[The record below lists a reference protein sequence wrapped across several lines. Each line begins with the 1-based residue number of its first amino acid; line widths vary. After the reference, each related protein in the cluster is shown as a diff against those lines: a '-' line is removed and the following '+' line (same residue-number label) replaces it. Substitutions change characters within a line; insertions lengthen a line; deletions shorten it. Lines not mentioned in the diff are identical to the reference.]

1 LNQSAYFPALV
12 YKFAWLFL
20 CFSAVSGVATIL
32 AAAQLPQQVS
42 SIRRVA
48 LDWPENAKAS
58 AVVRDRLTQKLKS
71 FDKIQI
77 VPAVAQADAVL
88 RGSVTIWKAGYISTS
103 FRSKAAEE
111 PLYQGY
117 ASAELNDKNGNTLW
131 SYLATP
137 RRPGWKKITDDL
149 GDQLA
154 AALVDAIA
162 QKDTADTPAT
172 PEPGKVATR
181 SSASISL
188 TGAGGTFPA
197 PIYQKWFEAFERTR
211 PNIRVSYAAVGSEEG
226 VRRIRQGDVNFGASD
241 MPLSDEQ
248 LRNAQ
253 GRLVQFAT
261 VLGAV
266 VPIYNVKG
274 APDGLN
280 FTPEVLAGI
289 FLGKIHSW
297 NAPEIRAINKHV
309 KLPDQEIVVVHRSDG
324 SGTTYA
330 WTDYL
335 SKVSE
340 PWKSAVGSG
349 MTVSWPVGVG
359 AERNE
364 GVAET
369 VGKTPNS
376 IGYVEFIYALQH
388 ELSFGAV
395 RNATGEYV
403 KADLDSVTAA
413 AKAVAAQKGGLLPTS
428 ITNARGKHTYPIATF
443 TWVLIPSRSTDSNK
457 QQALRD
463 LLTWMLTSGQKQCQ
477 SLGYAPLPEDLAAQ
491 QLHALAAAK

>member
-1 LNQSAYFPALV
+1 LNRFANSPSLSYRFACLLV
-12 YKFAWLFL
+12 CL
-20 CFSAVSGVATIL
+20 CATFGPTTIP
-32 AAAQLPQQVS
+32 AAAQSPQQVT
-42 SIRRVA
+42 RLAV
-48 LDWPENAKAS
+48 DWPDTAGAS
-58 AVVRDRLTQKLKS
+58 VAVRDRLTQRLKS
-71 FDKIQI
+71 SGKIQL
-77 VPAVAQADAVL
+77 VLARAQADAIL
-88 RGSVTIWKAGYISTS
+88 RGSVTVWKAGSVSTS

-117 ASAELNDKNGNTLW
+117 ASAELNDKDGNTLW
-131 SYLATP
+131 SYLVTP

-149 GDQLA
+149 ADQLA
-154 AALVDAIA
+154 VALIDAIA
-162 QKDTADTPAT
+162 RKDTADIVPTSET
-172 PEPGKVATR
+172 GKAATR
-181 SSASISL
+181 SPTTISL

-197 PIYQKWFEAFERTR
+197 PIYQKWFETFERTR
-211 PNIRVSYAAVGSEEG
+211 PGIRLTYAAVGSQEG
-226 VRRIRQGDVNFGASD
+226 VRRIRQGDVDFGASD
-241 MPLSDEQ
+241 MPLAAGQ
-248 LRNAQ
+248 LRDNR
-253 GRLVQFAT
+253 GKLLQFAT

-309 KLPDQEIVVVHRSDG
+309 KLSDAEIVVVHRSDG

-335 SKVSE
+335 SAVSE
-340 PWKSAVGSG
+340 QWKSSVGSG

-359 AERNE
+359 AQRNE
-364 GVAET
+364 GVADT
-369 VGKTPNS
+369 VAKTPNS

-395 RNATGEYV
+395 RNASGEYV

-413 AKAVAAQKGGLLPTS
+413 AKTAVQDKGQPFPTS
-428 ITNARGKHTYPIATF
+428 ITNASGKHTYPISTF
-443 TWVLIPSRSTDSNK
+443 TWLLIPSRSNDSDK
-457 QQALRD
+457 QQALRE
-463 LLTWMLTSGQKQCQ
+463 LLGWMLTSGQKQCQ
-477 SLGYAPLPEDLAAQ
+477 SLGYAPLPEELAAQ
-491 QLHALAAAK
+491 QLQMLTSHK